1 LHAAGLSPPASPSNR
16 TQALPTTNAKASSSK
31 TRTKASLPTES
42 FECPICCLDF
52 EPENVAKETYS
63 LGCDHRFCKGCW
75 TEYLERKILDEQESG
90 RVQCMEDGC
99 GRVVGEKAV
108 LTLVEGKARER
119 CVVCVSFTSPS
130 CADDSTA
137 LCRYRVLLDRTY
149 VDDSPQLRWCPH
161 PECEYA
167 VYCKDA
173 PARKLDQIVPIVH
186 CACGNDFC
194 FGSVKLRGVSRWV
207 RG

>member
-1 LHAAGLSPPASPSNR
+1 M
-16 TQALPTTNAKASSSK
+16 
-31 TRTKASLPTES
+31 
-42 FECPICCLDF
+42 LDGIPR
-52 EPENVAKETYS
+52 EENSGRAREWKSTVH
-63 LGCDHRFCKGCW
+63 GRWMWKGCW
-75 TEYLERKILDEQESG
+75 REG
-90 RVQCMEDGC
+90 RFD
-99 GRVVGEKAV
+99 VGGGEGQREV
-108 LTLVEGKARER
+108 RLMNLVASR
-119 CVVCVSFTSPS
+119 S
-130 CADDSTA
+130 CANHRTA

-194 FGSVKLRGVSRWV
+194 FGSVDNRGLGLGQRLISLAPPPSVLLDVAMR
-207 RG
+207 RITNP

>member
-1 LHAAGLSPPASPSNR
+1 
-16 TQALPTTNAKASSSK
+16 
-31 TRTKASLPTES
+31 
-42 FECPICCLDF
+42 
-52 EPENVAKETYS
+52 
-63 LGCDHRFCKGCW
+63 
-75 TEYLERKILDEQESG
+75 
-90 RVQCMEDGC
+90 MEDGC
-99 GRVVGEKAV
+99 GRIVGEKAV

-119 CVVCVSFTSPS
+119 YVHRHRFASRSYAELYS
-130 CADDSTA
+130 A

-186 CACGNDFC
+186 CACDNDFC
-194 FGSVKLRGVSRWV
+194 FGSVAFYRKGRR
-207 RG
+207 